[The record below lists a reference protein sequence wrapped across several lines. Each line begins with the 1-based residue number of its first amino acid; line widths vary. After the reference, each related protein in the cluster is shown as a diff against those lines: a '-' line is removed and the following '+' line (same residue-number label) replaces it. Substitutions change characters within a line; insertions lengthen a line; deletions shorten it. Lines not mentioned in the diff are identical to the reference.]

1 MVDTLKCDFST
12 ESYLKKILSWQYIF
26 YWVFSH
32 WKTGTKP
39 NKQFIGFCP
48 TSCCPSLQGSAMSF
62 MYYDIP
68 MFALNNE
75 QEINDLLEV
84 QIPDNCVHSCIII
97 KKYI

>member
-1 MVDTLKCDFST
+1 
-12 ESYLKKILSWQYIF
+12 
-26 YWVFSH
+26 
-32 WKTGTKP
+32 
-39 NKQFIGFCP
+39 
-48 TSCCPSLQGSAMSF
+48 MSF